1 MPPTQTAVELLSLNK
16 MHTSSGE
23 LCKEGLQMPP
33 TQTAV
38 EAAQPEQ
45 NAQVTSPMT
54 EYFFEDVSMAWT
66 MTHLST

>member
-1 MPPTQTAVELLSLNK
+1 
-16 MHTSSGE
+16 
-23 LCKEGLQMPP
+23 MPP

-45 NAQVTSPMT
+45 NAQITSPTT
-54 EYFFEDVSMAWT
+54 EYFFEEGSMAWT